1 MKEFIESFKIAV
13 INFFSGKSENESV
26 DEMKLDAKGNI
37 VYIHSK
43 PKKTSPK
50 EELTGFD
57 SGSTCVHDHFSPS
70 SDSVKHNGCLLFA
83 NSDGSFYKEGE
94 EPKPTFTI
102 FPKPKTKINKVSTN
116 KKVKTKSKPKKVL
129 NITIIHNKKPVTITE
144 FSKISGIPYPVIKYH
159 YYANN
164 IKTSKELKNHLKPET
179 LEKVK
184 VKL

>member
-1 MKEFIESFKIAV
+1 MKNFIEAFKIAV
-13 INFFSGKSENESV
+13 LDFFSGKSENESIDNGTERLRV
-26 DEMKLDAKGNI
+26 DSSGIHHHFPPSYRFKPDNCLSFGDPYELPLPSPPYKDSEGNI
-37 VYIHSK
+37 GFGTPSQI
-43 PKKTSPK
+43 K
-50 EELTGFD
+50 EE
-57 SGSTCVHDHFSPS
+57 SKV
-70 SDSVKHNGCLLFA
+70 VKEN
-83 NSDGSFYKEGE
+83 
-94 EPKPTFTI
+94 
-102 FPKPKTKINKVSTN
+102 KINKISN

-179 LEKVK
+179 LERVK